1 MTDQLSLFDGDRS
14 KSTGE
19 DTGEQDRDARMV
31 ELTTRQ
37 VSLLI
42 EYGYPFAE
50 QEQRLRSSKA
60 VKGIHRVRIGAYWIE
75 LMMADLIRSAREISR
90 RRLLDELDELYSAL
104 EYALARGRWVPM
116 R

>member
-1 MTDQLSLFDGDRS
+1 MADQLPLFDSAPSGS
-14 KSTGE
+14 IGE
-19 DTGEQDRDARMV
+19 DSGEQDRDARTV

-37 VSLLI
+37 VVLLI

-50 QEQRLRSSKA
+50 QEQRLRASKA
-60 VKGIHRVRIGAYWIE
+60 TKGIHRVRIGAYWIE
-75 LMMADLIRSAREISR
+75 LMMADLLRSAREISN

-104 EYALARGRWVPM
+104 EYALASGQWVPV